1 MGTSIYY
8 EKNENITSEKTGI
21 FSNIFKKKD
30 NPEINNYKSST
41 KDNILDDFKAK
52 KYPNIQKWRSTEV
65 NLAEYLR
72 YFDFVYEVKDVSVSN
87 LGYDLEVKLKNG
99 EKIYIEVKSMISFSQ
114 PFKITNNEYT
124 CAHNYGDKYYIA
136 LVIND
141 DNFEVKFIQNPIE
154 TLHFEK
160 KCEQWSWFCEEYKI
174 NLLDIEDIN
183 I

>member
-1 MGTSIYY
+1 M
-8 EKNENITSEKTGI
+8 
-21 FSNIFKKKD
+21 
-30 NPEINNYKSST
+30 
-41 KDNILDDFKAK
+41 
-52 KYPNIQKWRSTEV
+52 
-65 NLAEYLR
+65 
-72 YFDFVYEVKDVSVSN
+72 SN

-114 PFKITNNEYT
+114 PFKITNNEYS

-160 KCEQWSWFCEEYKI
+160 KCEQWSWFCEEYKT
-174 NLLDIEDIN
+174 NLLDINVIN
-183 I
+183 EK